1 MSQFGDATVHVL
13 LPVHNAR
20 DLTLACLAQLA
31 DQTYGSMEVVVIDDG
46 STDGSAEAI
55 RRQFPDV
62 TILTG
67 DGALWWTGA
76 MAMGVEHV
84 LGRCSEGDFVLCMN
98 NDVSFGVDYVAK
110 LTGASIA
117 DGRGVVASF
126 CRKQA
131 DGVVVDQGC
140 RIDWAMGRRQMS
152 LDLLR
157 EELRRRGLPA
167 ENPADVTDDMLDEIG
182 ELRGL
187 DWLYGRGTLV
197 PIEVFSRAG
206 NFDGRRFP
214 HYGGDTEFFYRAGQ
228 AGFELLISLK
238 ARIVNIES
246 EQTTGIHY
254 RPGAHL
260 TWRQAWGVLFS
271 RRSSYQLAKSFR
283 FISRCCPWRYRLRNK
298 LRAVRTALGVS
309 FGRTRA
315 RQVLWGLL
323 RGGRSDRPT
332 RKPELP
338 KITFGVIVFN
348 GEPFTRYCLRA
359 IYPFAHEI
367 IVVEG
372 ASRGA
377 EPVATPDGHS
387 TDGTLETLRRFKD
400 ECDPDDK
407 LQIVTRDGP
416 WGDKDEQSQAYADR
430 ATGEYLWQVDI
441 DEFYHPDDMH
451 RVIRMLRD
459 RPTITA
465 VSFEQITFWGS
476 GDIVADSWYLRH
488 EQEMCHR
495 LFKWGPG
502 YRYQTHRP
510 PTVVDG
516 SGRDLR
522 AGHWVNGRQLVRQG
536 IYMHHYSLL
545 FPRQVRQKC
554 AYYATQPWGAYAAG
568 AVQWAEENFL
578 SPITRPFQV
587 HNVHIHPSWLERFT
601 GEHPPAVAEMM
612 ADIDAGRLDVQR
624 RDNSDA
630 EALLSL
636 RRYRWLRAMLKCM
649 AACRLPGRMYRW
661 MMKLRYDH
669 RANRIGWRTGSR
681 RPRRRDE

>member
-1 MSQFGDATVHVL
+1 MPDVTAPGDATVYIL
-13 LPVHNAR
+13 LPVHNGR
-20 DLTLACLAQLA
+20 KLTLACLAVLRR
-31 DQTYGSMEVVVIDDG
+31 QTYRPIETVVIDDG
-46 STDGSAEAI
+46 STDGTAEAI
-55 RRQFPDV
+55 GREFPGATV
-62 TILTG
+62 LAG
-67 DGALWWTGA
+67 DGELWWTGA
-76 MAMGVEHV
+76 MAMGVEHIQQRTE
-84 LGRCSEGDFVLCMN
+84 GGDFVLCMN
-98 NDVSFGVDYVAK
+98 NDMTFGDNYVAT
-110 LTGASIA
+110 LAAASIA
-117 DGRGVVASF
+117 NGRAIVASF
-126 CRKQA
+126 CRKQG
-131 DGVVVDQGC
+131 DGVIVDQGC
-140 RIDWAMGRRQMS
+140 RMDWATGERQMS
-152 LDLLR
+152 MDLLAD
-157 EELRRRGLPA
+157 ELTRRGLPA
-167 ENPADVTDDMLDEIG
+167 DDPACVTDDMLDEIG

-187 DWLYGRGTLV
+187 DWVYGRGSLV

-206 NFDGRRFP
+206 NFDAKRFP
-214 HYGGDTEFFYRAGQ
+214 HYGGDTEFFYRAGR

-254 RPGAHL
+254 HRGAHL

-283 FISRCCPWRYRLRNK
+283 FISRCCPWRRRLPNK
-298 LRAVRTALGVS
+298 LRVLRTALGVS
-309 FGRTRA
+309 FGRTR
-315 RQVLWGLL
+315 LGLAL
-323 RGGRSDRPT
+323 RGRTPPDNRDGSVAQPR
-332 RKPELP
+332 
-338 KITFGVIVFN
+338 ITFGVIVFN

-407 LQIVTRDGP
+407 LQIVTHDGP

-430 ATGEYLWQVDI
+430 ATGDYLWQVDI
-441 DEFYHPDDMH
+441 DEFYHPDDMR

-459 RPTITA
+459 QPTITA

-476 GDIVADSWYLRH
+476 GDIVADSWYLRY
-488 EQEMCHR
+488 EQNMCHR

-516 SGRDLR
+516 SGMDLR
-522 AGHWVNGRQLVRQG
+522 AGRWVTGRQLARQG

-545 FPRQVRQKC
+545 FPQQVRQKC

-568 AVQWAEENFL
+568 AVEWAEENFL
-578 SPITRPFQV
+578 SPIARPFQV
-587 HNVHIHPSWLERFT
+587 HNVHIHPGWLERFT
-601 GEHPPAVAEMM
+601 GEHPPAIAEMM

-624 RDNSDA
+624 RDNADA

-649 AACRLPGRMYRW
+649 AACRLPGRTYRW

-669 RANRIGWRTGSR
+669 RANRIGWPKSSR
-681 RPRRRDE
+681 QPRGRDE